1 MFHNYNGDW
10 FMERQIL
17 HIDVNNAFLS
27 WSAIERLKN
36 GETLDIRT
44 IPSAICGDE
53 NKRSGIILAK
63 SSLAKSM
70 GVVTGETVY
79 QAIKKCPSLKLYSS
93 DYKVYSKYSD
103 SLYNLLLEYTDKIE
117 RFSVDE
123 CFLDMTDFLMGDT
136 LLAKAHEI
144 SQRVKNELGFTV
156 NVGVSNNKLLAKM
169 ASDFSK
175 PDKIHTL
182 YPNEIKSKIWP
193 LDVSELFM
201 IGKKTVPKLNNMGI
215 YKIGDLAC
223 FDKNILIRR
232 LGKFGK
238 MAWEYA
244 NGIDESE
251 VIYIHEKAKS
261 IGNSVTLPVDVAN
274 YEKLESV
281 LLALVEQVAYR
292 LRKENM
298 LAGTASVQLRTKDF
312 KDFSHQAKL
321 DFLTDSTSEIYAK
334 AKAILKEMYIEGIA
348 IRLIGFRVEKLKESE
363 DQISFFDTQKKEK
376 NKLDEAL
383 DNIKNKYGYM
393 SVKRAGELGIDELF
407 K

>member
-1 MFHNYNGDW
+1 
-10 FMERQIL
+10 MERQIL

-36 GETLDIRT
+36 GEKIDIRT

-79 QAIKKCPSLKLYSS
+79 QAMKKCPSLKLYSS
-93 DYKVYSKYSD
+93 DYKVYRKYSD

-123 CFLDMTDFLMGDT
+123 CFLDMTNFLMGDT

-144 SQRVKNELGFTV
+144 SQRVKNELSFTV
-156 NVGVSNNKLLAKM
+156 NIGVSSNKLLAKM

-182 YPNEIKSKIWP
+182 YPNEIKGKMWS
-193 LDVSELFM
+193 LEVSELFM

-244 NGIDESE
+244 NGIDETE
-251 VIYIHEKAKS
+251 VIYTQEKAKS

-274 YEKLESV
+274 CEKIESV
-281 LLALVEQVAYR
+281 LLALVEQVTYR

-312 KDFSHQAKL
+312 KDFSHQARL
-321 DFLTDSTSEIYAK
+321 DFFTDNTSEIYAK
-334 AKAILKEMYIEGIA
+334 AKLILKEMYVEGTA
-348 IRLIGFRVEKLKESE
+348 IRLVGFRVEKLKETE
-363 DQISFFDTQKKEK
+363 EQISFFDTQKKEK
-376 NKLDEAL
+376 NKLDETL

-393 SVKRAGELGIDELF
+393 SVKRAGEMGIDKLL